1 MSTRRRLG
9 SLRAGAWALRAALSA
24 RREVRA
30 GRMPPYALPDVP
42 PLPDSAVWVVQAVLR
57 PRLFTCLVR
66 ASVRQAWHAAHGWP
80 RDLIIGV
87 TTPGDDFGAHAWLE
101 GDHSHSV
108 AGYHELTRR
117 SAA

>member
-1 MSTRRRLG
+1 MTIRRRVGTLQ
-9 SLRAGAWALRAALSA
+9 AGAWALRAALAA

-30 GRMPPYALPDVP
+30 GRMPPYALPPVP
-42 PLPDSAVWVVQAVLR
+42 PVPESSVGMVQAVLA

-66 ASVRQAWHAAHGWP
+66 ASVRQAWHAAHGWR

-87 TTPGDDFGAHAWLE
+87 RAPGEDFGAHAWLE

>member
-1 MSTRRRLG
+1 MRTRPRLG
-9 SLRAGAWALRAALSA
+9 SLRAGAWAVRAALSA

-30 GRMPPYALPDVP
+30 GRMPPYALPPVP
-42 PLPDSAVWVVQAVLR
+42 PVSESSVWMVQAVL
-57 PRLFTCLVR
+57 PPPLFTCLVR
-66 ASVRQAWHAAHGWP
+66 ASVRQAWHAAHGWR

-87 TTPGDDFGAHAWLE
+87 KAPGEDFGAHAWLE